1 MNKLLK
7 NITCDITFR
16 PENGTFRSR
25 LAEIAIANAD
35 EESAELFSERNCDIQ
50 VKLSE
55 HTVEEDVIRFLVVS
69 DLGEQLMACDFS
81 ELSFEER
88 SDFDEQL
95 VRQLALHADSPTQ
108 GSSKVIIRK
117 DVNGMLDIH
126 QAAQRLGCSQKALK
140 SNIPCTDYS
149 YIEVD
154 GKKEI
159 QEYFWSQNL
168 ISRLCDIKAN
178 GAKPEDLHFV
188 AEECCHGDEKWA
200 EELVS
205 SLTGSAPASKP
216 KEASAPDAGKQPTK
230 NKPKWFSHNR
240 NKNKNS

>member
-7 NITCDITFR
+7 KITSDITFR

-35 EESAELFSERNCDIQ
+35 EDSAELFSERGCDIQ

-55 HTVEEDVIRFLVVS
+55 HTFEEDVIRFLVVS

-81 ELSFEER
+81 DLSFEER

-95 VRQLALHADSPTQ
+95 VRQLALHADSSPQ
-108 GSSKVIIRK
+108 GSPKVIVRK

-126 QAAQRLGCSQKALK
+126 QAAQKLGCSQKTLK

-168 ISRLCDIKAN
+168 ISLLCDIKSN
-178 GAKPEDLHFV
+178 GAKPEDVKLI
-188 AEECCHGDEKWA
+188 ADECCHGDEKWA
-200 EELVS
+200 EELVA
-205 SLTGSAPASKP
+205 SLNGSVPVSKP
-216 KEASAPDAGKQPTK
+216 KVAAAPEAAKQPSK

>member
-1 MNKLLK
+1 MNKILK
-7 NITCDITFR
+7 SITSDITFR

-25 LAEIAIANAD
+25 LAEIVISNVDA
-35 EESAELFSERNCDIQ
+35 ESVELFSERNCDIQ
-50 VKLSE
+50 VKLTE
-55 HTVEEDVIRFLVVS
+55 HTFEEDVIRFLVVS
-69 DLGEQLMACDFS
+69 DLGEQIMACDFS

-95 VRQLALHADSPTQ
+95 VRQIALHADSSPQ
-108 GSSKVIIRK
+108 GASKVIIRK
-117 DVNGMLDIH
+117 DVNGMLDIQ
-126 QAAQRLGCSQKALK
+126 QAAQKLGCSQKTLK

-168 ISRLCDIKAN
+168 ISRLCDIKSN
-178 GAKPEDLHFV
+178 GAKPEDLQFV

-200 EELVS
+200 EELVA
-205 SLTGSAPASKP
+205 SLNGPVPTSKS
-216 KEASAPDAGKQPTK
+216 KEAAPEAVKQPSK
-230 NKPKWFSHNR
+230 HKPKWFSHNR

>member
-7 NITCDITFR
+7 KITSDITFR
-16 PENGTFRSR
+16 PENGTFRSK

-35 EESAELFSERNCDIQ
+35 EESAELFSERGCDIQ

-55 HTVEEDVIRFLVVS
+55 HTFEEDVFRFLVVS
-69 DLGEQLMACDFS
+69 DLGEQVMACDFS

-95 VRQLALHADSPTQ
+95 VRQIALHADCSPQ
-108 GSSKVIIRK
+108 GSSKVIVRK
-117 DVNGMLDIH
+117 DVSGMLDIH
-126 QAAQRLGCSQKALK
+126 QASQKLDCSQKTLK

-149 YIEVD
+149 YTEID

-168 ISRLCDIKAN
+168 ISRLCDIKSN
-178 GAKPEDLHFV
+178 GAKPEDVKLI
-188 AEECCHGDEKWA
+188 ADECCHGDEKWA
-200 EELVS
+200 KELVA
-205 SLTGSAPASKP
+205 SLNGSAPTSKSKETSAS
-216 KEASAPDAGKQPTK
+216 DAGKQHSK